1 MHKNSLY
8 YSNTRLIKPKV
19 TLDLFNFCIA
29 FAFILL
35 IMIVILRITTIFALY
50 YYNTLFAKK
59 NKFQYEKGTK
69 F

>member
-8 YSNTRLIKPKV
+8 YSDTRMIQSKV

-35 IMIVILRITTIFALY
+35 IMIVILRITTIFARY
-50 YYNTLFAKK
+50 YYNTLFTEKK
-59 NKFQYEKGTK
+59 
-69 F
+69 